1 MVIALEALGTLGCV
15 NADRADSYTRLTRYL
30 EAVGPSKLHADEQ
43 DRVRHAADTLVFA
56 DAWDNDVAAALDDIN
71 HLAESLVD
79 SGRWEPDSADHLVEL
94 VGSCGPEEAQA
105 LALS

>member
-1 MVIALEALGTLGCV
+1 M

-30 EAVGPSKLHADEQ
+30 EDVGPSKLHADEQ

-56 DAWDNDVAAALDDIN
+56 GAWDGDVAQALEDIN
-71 HLAESLVD
+71 NLAGDLVD
-79 SGRWEPDSADHLVEL
+79 AGRWEPGSAEYLVEL

-105 LALS
+105 LALR